1 MFLDFAI
8 QPHMVASNLYSFNFT
23 EMIHTLPF

>member
-1 MFLDFAI
+1 MFLDFAT
-8 QPHMVASNLYSFNFT
+8 QLLMVSSNLYSFNFA